1 MSILQKTL
9 TRITCAFLV
18 IVLCSACNTT
28 FGRSNDVAS
37 HTEIEQVTISK
48 AELEELRTAA
58 GQWQQTKADIDRL
71 LVLEQDLRT
80 LVTKLKR
87 LTPYIK
93 QVKSQQLAKH
103 SLVKKHEAPLEII
116 APPKKITPSPK
127 QNMPVRNSAERVY
140 ALQLASLAHE
150 AHVAKTFK
158 QLKRK
163 APPLFRG
170 QLVTN
175 VESAKVKEKTY
186 YRLKIGSYKYYKNA
200 EADCEVF
207 KMYKLDCMVSNYTDQ
222 PMVL

>member
-1 MSILQKTL
+1 M
-9 TRITCAFLV
+9 

-28 FGRSNDVAS
+28 FGSSTDVAPQV
-37 HTEIEQVTISK
+37 TDEQVTISK
-48 AELEELRTAA
+48 TELAQLRAAAE
-58 GQWQQTKADIDRL
+58 QWQQTKVDIDRL

-93 QVKSQQLAKH
+93 QVKSEQLAKH
-103 SLVKKHEAPLEII
+103 SLVKKHEEPLEIKALPEVI
-116 APPKKITPSPK
+116 SPPGK

-140 ALQLASLAHE
+140 ALQLASVAHEAHE

-175 VESAKVKEKTY
+175 VESATVKEKTY

-207 KMYKLDCMVSNYTDQ
+207 KTYKLDCMVSNYTDQ